1 MASTGE
7 RVDPKTIQ
15 EELQQL
21 KTAVREGAAAAEDRF
36 QAAGQSFDEKRK
48 EEIAQLKETIGKA
61 NGKADDIVKK
71 YRDELTDH
79 KQAVEASVRLQE
91 LEGQGDDPTDNS
103 DLTVYDRIDAYVSYY
118 EAYLTAQ
125 ATCWSR
131 WRILGT
137 DAGDKAELRT
147 MYADTQE
154 YELQAR
160 RALQVLGAEARDI
173 LERVKSDSFS
183 AVTQNIYINK
193 TQEDLDLP
201 RTKYDLD
208 YIVRARLVCRHKN
221 YRPFIIQQLVA
232 LMGR

>member
-1 MASTGE
+1 MAEAEAAGNDILVSYF
-7 RVDPKTIQ
+7 DN
-15 EELQQL
+15 LQNSIKVL
-21 KTAVREGAAAAEDRF
+21 MNALYGGLGSGK
-36 QAAGQSFDEKRK
+36 AAGQSFDEKRT
-48 EEIAQLKETIGKA
+48 EIAQLKKTIGKA
-61 NGKADDIVKK
+61 NGEADDLVKDI
-71 YRDELTDH
+71 R

-91 LEGQGDDPTDNS
+91 LEAQGDDPTDNS

-137 DAGDKAELRT
+137 DAGDKAELRA

-173 LERVKSDSFS
+173 LERVKSDGFS

-201 RTKYDLD
+201 KTKYDLD